1 MCTLFMATPAQ
12 EAEDERHDAEMLAAV
27 RNSMKQWEQ
36 KRARTRKGMTSAQ
49 EAEDERHDSMKQKRA
64 RIMYVF
70 SLKRHPDLNSRL
82 NRGQKGV
89 LSAQE
94 SEDEQH
100 YAEMLA
106 AVRDSMKQWEQ
117 KRTLA
122 RSKRSQGSVC
132 YGDFGCFE
140 DSGPFAYLETLPSPP
155 HEVGTHFLLYSTVSS
170 NMSAAWGW
178 AARAFDAARPTRVIV
193 HGFGSNCD
201 NVWVYEMRSALMA
214 VFQDPRARLDRGD
227 AKFVDV
233 IHSNGETLILGGL
246 GAAQPLGHVDFY
258 PNGGRVQHGCSNLF
272 VGAVSDFV
280 LPWAAASVE
289 GRSLCNHRRAY
300 KFFTDSVREVT
311 TPSAPRFTHMIVPH
325 PALGVPL
332 RATLHYAAYSGWL
345 SAGAKAIRLDKLLIA
360 DSFGKTSSFCKKGL
374 QLLSDE
380 AVELPLYPGDCQ
392 VREIDENANSTSDE
406 LIKREASTKAVP
418 IDLHDNELSDDTPQR
433 PFQLVDNSEW
443 TGADSG
449 RAFGMTNT
457 KTAASGVVEIAE
469 PVLRPRQHKTSR
481 QRADAEHPP
490 EISEPLLRATQPPR
504 PTTPPPARKAKN
516 YDISTTPTYEPQAD
530 QPEKEETGFA
540 VQFLPSR
547 LASFISRAERYARDT
562 LLPLVSAYAPRLPI
576 FGSRDLPK
584 PTARY
589 IPMDTTNI
597 TSSVPIP
604 TPTLEMKI
612 ESLKGMGPPGEKR
625 EIESPEDPEVSV
637 TSSTA
642 TPSAEAEKLRA
653 APSEMLQVVS
663 GPSVSTS
670 TALPPMAL
678 RSDGEKI
685 LIVYPSNARDER
697 KIRSHSY
704 PEELQFEAL
713 YRHTAAPAVRV
724 DLPTFTPP
732 VTSPTPPTREPAA
745 KPDRYIPVPF
755 PKSQDKALNNATA
768 LGNLCCDCDTSRKLL
783 HDQEGVILLTNLLKT
798 SLDDN
803 TAALNEIKIFT
814 TKTILNYGIGGQQFS
829 ESLVESGV
837 IELIRRILVTELDSD
852 DMNDDFVSTALLVL
866 SVISDNTP
874 EVLFE
879 PEVNRAVLNV
889 LQETTNIEISELCL
903 EHLHAQAEH
912 AKLEGV
918 ELMCCRLEQLV
929 RRQAA
934 RALRADDAD
943 VEALI
948 KQACDLIIIVLTGDD
963 AMHNLYDNGNGAV
976 YQTTV
981 RWLESPNPHLLS
993 TGVLAHHHKL
1003 ALQLKKESGDIST
1016 STKIQHAAL
1025 SALRNLIVP
1034 VANKQAA
1041 ARSGRAAPA
1050 LLAALPAVEDHQVA
1064 YKLLAALRMLV
1075 DGQECVAR
1083 VLAADAAA
1091 LAAVARWGAAGHA
1104 GAAGEAPRLLAWSV
1118 KQLARE
1124 PALWR
1129 HYLQVDGCVSSLVNM
1144 LVASH
1149 SVMQN
1154 EAILALTLLA
1164 IHSLKDKPAGPDFDY
1179 EKKLIAHLLK
1189 SEIGLTEEGLE
1200 RRSHTCGELSSAQVG
1215 EYVTICGW
1223 VQYLRLS
1230 KFLLLRD
1237 AYGVLQCTVSEEDI
1251 DFSNIPL
1258 ESVVKV
1264 DGKNSAIISMGDY
1277 ENACLCLGE
1286 IRELIASLLRTR
1298 NLLKTEEH
1306 TEVLWVVDFPLFTKG
1321 EKGLETCHHPFT
1333 SPHPDDI
1340 HLLDSDPLKVR
1351 ALAYDLVMN
1360 GNEIGGGSVR
1370 IHNARLQEKILSMLG
1385 MDAEKLRHFL
1395 NALRSG
1401 CPPHAGIALGIDRLV
1416 SIVFNTDSIRDVI
1429 AFPKTHEGK
1438 DPLSGAPSTISE
1450 QDKQYYHIKT

>member
-1 MCTLFMATPAQ
+1 MDGPSAKKS
-12 EAEDERHDAEMLAAV
+12 
-27 RNSMKQWEQ
+27 NS
-36 KRARTRKGMTSAQ
+36 
-49 EAEDERHDSMKQKRA
+49 
-64 RIMYVF
+64 
-70 SLKRHPDLNSRL
+70 
-82 NRGQKGV
+82 
-89 LSAQE
+89 
-94 SEDEQH
+94 
-100 YAEMLA
+100 
-106 AVRDSMKQWEQ
+106 
-117 KRTLA
+117 
-122 RSKRSQGSVC
+122 
-132 YGDFGCFE
+132 
-140 DSGPFAYLETLPSPP
+140 LETLVIQNITNANDLKAKLNDIIK
-155 HEVGTHFLLYSTVSS
+155 VGKDYKYDV
-170 NMSAAWGW
+170 
-178 AARAFDAARPTRVIV
+178 
-193 HGFGSNCD
+193 SNCLT
-201 NVWVYEMRSALMA
+201 ALLNNSDHEIVTLA
-214 VFQDPRARLDRGD
+214 VQAIAELAKCEDKRETFAKKEVIEAILSILRKEVTLDR
-227 AKFVDV
+227 
-233 IHSNGETLILGGL
+233 T
-246 GAAQPLGHVDFY
+246 
-258 PNGGRVQHGCSNLF
+258 
-272 VGAVSDFV
+272 
-280 LPWAAASVE
+280 
-289 GRSLCNHRRAY
+289 
-300 KFFTDSVREVT
+300 
-311 TPSAPRFTHMIVPH
+311 
-325 PALGVPL
+325 
-332 RATLHYAAYSGWL
+332 
-345 SAGAKAIRLDKLLIA
+345 
-360 DSFGKTSSFCKKGL
+360 
-374 QLLSDE
+374 
-380 AVELPLYPGDCQ
+380 ELVKHCC
-392 VREIDENANSTSDE
+392 R
-406 LIKREASTKAVP
+406 
-418 IDLHDNELSDDTPQR
+418 
-433 PFQLVDNSEW
+433 
-443 TGADSG
+443 
-449 RAFGMTNT
+449 
-457 KTAASGVVEIAE
+457 
-469 PVLRPRQHKTSR
+469 
-481 QRADAEHPP
+481 
-490 EISEPLLRATQPPR
+490 
-504 PTTPPPARKAKN
+504 
-516 YDISTTPTYEPQAD
+516 
-530 QPEKEETGFA
+530 
-540 VQFLPSR
+540 
-547 LASFISRAERYARDT
+547 
-562 LLPLVSAYAPRLPI
+562 
-576 FGSRDLPK
+576 
-584 PTARY
+584 
-589 IPMDTTNI
+589 
-597 TSSVPIP
+597 
-604 TPTLEMKI
+604 
-612 ESLKGMGPPGEKR
+612 
-625 EIESPEDPEVSV
+625 
-637 TSSTA
+637 
-642 TPSAEAEKLRA
+642 
-653 APSEMLQVVS
+653 
-663 GPSVSTS
+663 
-670 TALPPMAL
+670 
-678 RSDGEKI
+678 
-685 LIVYPSNARDER
+685 
-697 KIRSHSY
+697 
-704 PEELQFEAL
+704 
-713 YRHTAAPAVRV
+713 
-724 DLPTFTPP
+724 
-732 VTSPTPPTREPAA
+732 
-745 KPDRYIPVPF
+745 
-755 PKSQDKALNNATA
+755 A

-993 TGVLAHHHKL
+993 TGVLAPSSALIRTCPCNPPDIFEHHHKL

-1091 LAAVARWGAAGHA
+1091 LAAVARWGAAGHAGAAGEAPRLLAWSVKQLAREPALWRHYLQVCVCAAVAPWGAAGHAGAAGEAPRLLAWSVKQLAREPALWRHYLQVCVCAAVAPWGAAGHA

-1264 DGKNSAIISMGDY
+1264 DGKVSLRPKNAINSEMSTGEIEVIIQRLEILSTAENLPFNLRNYQKPKEQLRMQHRYIDLRFPEMQSILRLRSQMLHRMRRFLVEQHGFVEVETPTLFCQTPGGAREFVVPTHHAGLFYSLVQSPQQFKQMLMSGGVDRYFQIARCYRDETTRPDRQPEFTQLDVEMSFTDLGGVLSMIESLLTHTFPKLMQEPPLKKITYKHALEHYGSDKPNVQYGLQFKNIKQLFPEKSRIPHFDAFAVPYPAELGKITAKNKDKIKEIAKKHKVKVILDHDIHKEFGSDFESNLKNIVGQQNSAIISMGDY

-1450 QDKQYYHIKT
+1450 QDKQYYHIKTC

>member
-1 MCTLFMATPAQ
+1 MDGPSAKKS
-12 EAEDERHDAEMLAAV
+12 
-27 RNSMKQWEQ
+27 NS
-36 KRARTRKGMTSAQ
+36 
-49 EAEDERHDSMKQKRA
+49 
-64 RIMYVF
+64 
-70 SLKRHPDLNSRL
+70 
-82 NRGQKGV
+82 
-89 LSAQE
+89 
-94 SEDEQH
+94 
-100 YAEMLA
+100 
-106 AVRDSMKQWEQ
+106 
-117 KRTLA
+117 
-122 RSKRSQGSVC
+122 
-132 YGDFGCFE
+132 
-140 DSGPFAYLETLPSPP
+140 LETLVIQNITNANDLKAKLNDIIK
-155 HEVGTHFLLYSTVSS
+155 VGKDYKYDV
-170 NMSAAWGW
+170 
-178 AARAFDAARPTRVIV
+178 
-193 HGFGSNCD
+193 SNCLT
-201 NVWVYEMRSALMA
+201 ALLNNSDHEIVTLA
-214 VFQDPRARLDRGD
+214 VQAIAELAKCEDKRETFAKKEVIEAILSILRKEVTLDR
-227 AKFVDV
+227 
-233 IHSNGETLILGGL
+233 T
-246 GAAQPLGHVDFY
+246 
-258 PNGGRVQHGCSNLF
+258 
-272 VGAVSDFV
+272 
-280 LPWAAASVE
+280 
-289 GRSLCNHRRAY
+289 
-300 KFFTDSVREVT
+300 
-311 TPSAPRFTHMIVPH
+311 
-325 PALGVPL
+325 
-332 RATLHYAAYSGWL
+332 
-345 SAGAKAIRLDKLLIA
+345 
-360 DSFGKTSSFCKKGL
+360 
-374 QLLSDE
+374 
-380 AVELPLYPGDCQ
+380 ELVKHCC
-392 VREIDENANSTSDE
+392 R
-406 LIKREASTKAVP
+406 
-418 IDLHDNELSDDTPQR
+418 
-433 PFQLVDNSEW
+433 
-443 TGADSG
+443 
-449 RAFGMTNT
+449 
-457 KTAASGVVEIAE
+457 
-469 PVLRPRQHKTSR
+469 
-481 QRADAEHPP
+481 
-490 EISEPLLRATQPPR
+490 
-504 PTTPPPARKAKN
+504 
-516 YDISTTPTYEPQAD
+516 
-530 QPEKEETGFA
+530 
-540 VQFLPSR
+540 
-547 LASFISRAERYARDT
+547 
-562 LLPLVSAYAPRLPI
+562 
-576 FGSRDLPK
+576 
-584 PTARY
+584 
-589 IPMDTTNI
+589 
-597 TSSVPIP
+597 
-604 TPTLEMKI
+604 
-612 ESLKGMGPPGEKR
+612 
-625 EIESPEDPEVSV
+625 
-637 TSSTA
+637 
-642 TPSAEAEKLRA
+642 
-653 APSEMLQVVS
+653 
-663 GPSVSTS
+663 
-670 TALPPMAL
+670 
-678 RSDGEKI
+678 
-685 LIVYPSNARDER
+685 
-697 KIRSHSY
+697 
-704 PEELQFEAL
+704 
-713 YRHTAAPAVRV
+713 
-724 DLPTFTPP
+724 
-732 VTSPTPPTREPAA
+732 
-745 KPDRYIPVPF
+745 
-755 PKSQDKALNNATA
+755 A

-993 TGVLAHHHKL
+993 TGVLAPSSALIRTCPCNPPDIFEHHHKL

-1264 DGKNSAIISMGDY
+1264 DGKVSLRPKNAINSEMSTGEIEVIIQRLEILSTAENLPFNLRNYQKPKEQLRMQHRYIDLRFPEMQSILRLRSQMLHRMRRFLVEQHGFVEVETPTLFCQTPGGAREFVVPTHHAGLFYSLVQSPQQFKQMLMSGGVDRYFQIARCYRDETTRPDRQPEFTQLDVEMSFTDLGGVLSMIESLLTHTFPKLMQEPPLKKITYKHALEHYGSDKPNVQYGLQFKNIKQLFPEKSRIPHFDAFAVPYPAELGKITAKNKDKIKEIAKKHKVKVILDHDIHKEFGSDFESNLKNIVGQQNSAIISMGDY

>member
-1 MCTLFMATPAQ
+1 MDGPSAKKS
-12 EAEDERHDAEMLAAV
+12 
-27 RNSMKQWEQ
+27 NS
-36 KRARTRKGMTSAQ
+36 
-49 EAEDERHDSMKQKRA
+49 
-64 RIMYVF
+64 
-70 SLKRHPDLNSRL
+70 
-82 NRGQKGV
+82 
-89 LSAQE
+89 
-94 SEDEQH
+94 
-100 YAEMLA
+100 
-106 AVRDSMKQWEQ
+106 
-117 KRTLA
+117 
-122 RSKRSQGSVC
+122 
-132 YGDFGCFE
+132 
-140 DSGPFAYLETLPSPP
+140 LETLVIQNITNANDLKAKLNDIIK
-155 HEVGTHFLLYSTVSS
+155 VGKDYKYDV
-170 NMSAAWGW
+170 
-178 AARAFDAARPTRVIV
+178 
-193 HGFGSNCD
+193 SNCLT
-201 NVWVYEMRSALMA
+201 ALLNNSDHEIVTLA
-214 VFQDPRARLDRGD
+214 VQAIAELAKCEDKRETFAKKEVIEAILSILRKEVTLDR
-227 AKFVDV
+227 
-233 IHSNGETLILGGL
+233 T
-246 GAAQPLGHVDFY
+246 
-258 PNGGRVQHGCSNLF
+258 
-272 VGAVSDFV
+272 
-280 LPWAAASVE
+280 
-289 GRSLCNHRRAY
+289 
-300 KFFTDSVREVT
+300 
-311 TPSAPRFTHMIVPH
+311 
-325 PALGVPL
+325 
-332 RATLHYAAYSGWL
+332 
-345 SAGAKAIRLDKLLIA
+345 
-360 DSFGKTSSFCKKGL
+360 
-374 QLLSDE
+374 
-380 AVELPLYPGDCQ
+380 ELVKHCC
-392 VREIDENANSTSDE
+392 R
-406 LIKREASTKAVP
+406 
-418 IDLHDNELSDDTPQR
+418 
-433 PFQLVDNSEW
+433 
-443 TGADSG
+443 
-449 RAFGMTNT
+449 
-457 KTAASGVVEIAE
+457 
-469 PVLRPRQHKTSR
+469 
-481 QRADAEHPP
+481 
-490 EISEPLLRATQPPR
+490 
-504 PTTPPPARKAKN
+504 
-516 YDISTTPTYEPQAD
+516 
-530 QPEKEETGFA
+530 
-540 VQFLPSR
+540 
-547 LASFISRAERYARDT
+547 
-562 LLPLVSAYAPRLPI
+562 
-576 FGSRDLPK
+576 
-584 PTARY
+584 
-589 IPMDTTNI
+589 
-597 TSSVPIP
+597 
-604 TPTLEMKI
+604 
-612 ESLKGMGPPGEKR
+612 
-625 EIESPEDPEVSV
+625 
-637 TSSTA
+637 
-642 TPSAEAEKLRA
+642 
-653 APSEMLQVVS
+653 
-663 GPSVSTS
+663 
-670 TALPPMAL
+670 
-678 RSDGEKI
+678 
-685 LIVYPSNARDER
+685 
-697 KIRSHSY
+697 
-704 PEELQFEAL
+704 
-713 YRHTAAPAVRV
+713 
-724 DLPTFTPP
+724 
-732 VTSPTPPTREPAA
+732 
-745 KPDRYIPVPF
+745 
-755 PKSQDKALNNATA
+755 A

-948 KQACDLIIIVLTGDD
+948 KQACDLIIIVLTGDIF
-963 AMHNLYDNGNGAV
+963 
-976 YQTTV
+976 
-981 RWLESPNPHLLS
+981 E
-993 TGVLAHHHKL
+993 HHHKL

-1091 LAAVARWGAAGHA
+1091 LAAVARWGAAGHAGAAGEAPRLLAWSVKQLAREPALWRHYLQVCVCAAVAPWGAAGHAGAAGEAPRLLAWSVKQLAREPALWRHYLQVCVCAAVAPWGAAGHA

-1264 DGKNSAIISMGDY
+1264 DGKVSLRPKNAINSEMSTGEIEVIIQRLEILSTAENLPFNLRNYQKPKEQLRMQHRYIDLRFPEMQSILRLRSQMLHRMRRFLVEQHGFVEVETPTLFCQTPGGAREFVVPTHHAGLFYSLVQSPQQFKQMLMSGGVDRYFQIARCYRDETTRPDRQPEFTQLDVEMSFTDLGGVLSMIESLLTHTFPKLMQEPPLKKITYKHALEHYGSDKPNVQYGLQFKNIKQLFPEKSRIPHFDAFAVPYPAELGKITAKNKDKIKEIAKKHKVKVILDHDIHKEFGSDFESNLKNIVGQQNSAIISMGDY